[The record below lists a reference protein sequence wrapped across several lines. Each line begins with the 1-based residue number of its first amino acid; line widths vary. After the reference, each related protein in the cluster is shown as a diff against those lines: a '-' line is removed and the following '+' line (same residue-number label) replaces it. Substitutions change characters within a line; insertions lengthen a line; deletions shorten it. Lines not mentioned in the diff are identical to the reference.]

1 MVISFSS
8 FQCKRANPPEIEDVI
23 KIRERRSI
31 RQRRIEDVE
40 PLRGTVS
47 YLDYKFMPWDGSI
60 VPAPAHPIHI
70 DPITHKQFKATNSPN
85 EHEILKMFKFY
96 GVDINKIYQ
105 CPVCNFEADMRTLL
119 PHLNNIDRTPDVFYA
134 DESEYL
140 GELAPKVDK
149 PAPEVDRPVSGEVFG
164 VSSGRSFSIVE
175 PISSHGWNFKQIGEW
190 MDTLGY

>member
-8 FQCKRANPPEIEDVI
+8 FQCKRANPPEIEAVI
-23 KIRERRSI
+23 AIRKIRERRI
-31 RQRRIEDVE
+31 ERRRIEDVK

-96 GVDINKIYQ
+96 GVDINKKYQ
-105 CPVCNFEADMRTLL
+105 CPACNLEADIRTLL
-119 PHLNNIDRTPDVFYA
+119 PHLNNDEGVNVFML
-134 DESEYL
+134 DGFE
-140 GELAPKVDK
+140 DK
-149 PAPEVDRPVSGEVFG
+149 FQ
-164 VSSGRSFSIVE
+164 
-175 PISSHGWNFKQIGEW
+175 SHGWNFKQLGEW